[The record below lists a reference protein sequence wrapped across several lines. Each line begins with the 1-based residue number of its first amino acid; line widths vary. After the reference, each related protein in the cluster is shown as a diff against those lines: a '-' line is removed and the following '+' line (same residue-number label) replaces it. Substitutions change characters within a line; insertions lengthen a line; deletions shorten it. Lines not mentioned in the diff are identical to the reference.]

1 MALTDI
7 KNSLGI
13 TGKPV
18 TSEVTK
24 WHEKMPHYH
33 MAHHQ
38 IVQSLKEKMEKNY
51 PNILLAGSSYYGS
64 GIPDCI
70 ANGEHTA
77 KLIMEKLAN

>member
-1 MALTDI
+1 M
-7 KNSLGI
+7 GI

-33 MAHHQ
+33 ITHHQ
-38 IVQSLKEKMEKNY
+38 MVQSLEEKMKVKY
-51 PNILLAGSSYYGS
+51 PNILLAGSSYYGA

-70 ANGEHTA
+70 ANGENTA
-77 KLIMEKLAN
+77 EMIIESLEQK